1 MSQHGVNTSELSGK
15 VVVITGASRGIGAA
29 CAREL
34 AAEGAQLAL
43 LARSA
48 GPLEDLAAECRGLG
62 GAALPVACDVTQSA
76 SVSAAIEQVMS
87 HYGRID
93 FLVNNAGVG
102 YYKRFME
109 LTEAQ
114 WDEMYSINL
123 KGAFLVLK
131 SVIPHMVN
139 ARSGMVIA
147 VSSIR
152 GFETIATTAGYS
164 ATKFGL
170 NGMHM
175 ALAQDMKEY
184 GVRVSIVCPGGVR
197 TSFLGISPED
207 KDPNWLSAEDVAR
220 AVVHCAKTPYPA
232 SIAQLN
238 LVPARI

>member
-1 MSQHGVNTSELSGK
+1 MSRDAIVTGELAGK
-15 VVVITGASRGIGAA
+15 VAVITGASRGIGAA
-29 CAREL
+29 CARAL
-34 AAEGAQLAL
+34 AAQGMQLAL

-48 GPLEDLAAECRGLG
+48 GQLEDLAGECRGLG
-62 GAALPVACDVTQSA
+62 GDALPVACDVTRGS
-76 SVSAAIEQVMS
+76 SVSAAVDQAIGKFGS
-87 HYGRID
+87 ID

-109 LTEAQ
+109 LSESQ

-147 VSSIR
+147 ISSTR
-152 GFETIATTAGYS
+152 SYEPIATTAGYS
-164 ATKFGL
+164 ATKFGF
-170 NGMHM
+170 NGLHM
-175 ALAQDMKEY
+175 ALALDMKEY
-184 GVRVSIVCPGGVR
+184 GVRVSIICPAGVR
-197 TSFLGISPED
+197 TSFLGIAPEE

-220 AVVHCAKTPYPA
+220 AVVHCARTPYPA

-238 LVPARI
+238 LVSSRT